1 MSFEIVMLMYMMK
14 DENILA
20 SKVYDY
26 RNNFVGALNILFLI
40 VYLIVFWILIRQLK
54 KSFPLY
60 FSRSRK
66 RLYGLSIIIVSG
78 LLVQTVYR

>member
-14 DENILA
+14 DENKQA

-26 RNNFVGALNILFLI
+26 RNYFVGALNILFLI

-66 RLYGLSIIIVSG
+66 RLYSLSIIIVSG